1 MRHSNVLG
9 LLLISAVALSACGR
23 GPPHSIVP
31 IPRSFETGEGVFVLD
46 AASAIGLI
54 DPSDTEARDVVELWA
69 PVRVGTGLALPLPVD
84 TVYSYEPVPTE
95 LTPTEARRGTSSGPR
110 RTSGPNT

>member
-54 DPSDTEARDVVELWA
+54 DPSDTEAREVVELWA
-69 PVRVGTGLALPLPVD
+69 GPVRVGTGLALPFSTDGALRLR
-84 TVYSYEPVPTE
+84 SRRKRGSGE
-95 LTPTEARRGTSSGPR
+95 LSTHRVRVGHLDR
-110 RTSGPNT
+110 CR